1 MSKRKTFLHDLLCE
15 FSTNV
20 GSFHAILWEE
30 RKRLQLVGLCQM
42 GVETDADVTVFG
54 DWANKTERNVDSE
67 FTASVLMRLLFGM
80 DSFTAYFQTEEKKEK
95 GRERERKNRQEPVL
109 SRGRA
114 LIQKQGAQG
123 NNKRRE
129 MGGRGFGF
137 HSGAGQGPLHS
148 PSSLLRYTHALL
160 QSKTETPIITPRDS
174 NGQTIPVISNV
185 SALF

>member
-54 DWANKTERNVDSE
+54 DWASKTERNVDSE

-129 MGGRGFGF
+129 MGSR
-137 HSGAGQGPLHS
+137 AS
-148 PSSLLRYTHALL
+148 PQSLFPTAVHPCIATE
-160 QSKTETPIITPRDS
+160 KTETPIITPRDS